1 MAQSR
6 ADDPRRWLAD
16 FAPVVGESERAQ
28 WVYQQL
34 QQAGHAPRH
43 DELGNVWVG
52 QGPLLWVAHV
62 DTVLAPTPIRVQGD
76 RWFSPAVGD
85 NSSGVAVL
93 LSLVPELLAAHG
105 TVAFSVGEEGL
116 GNLRGA
122 RALVAALKPSTVIA
136 VDGYLPGLVLQ
147 AVGSVRLRASF
158 TGPGGHAWGD
168 RGRKSPMPA
177 LGQALVELYALQR
190 PDTTSLNVGRVWGGH
205 AINAI
210 PQEAGLDVDL
220 RSSDATH
227 LAQLEADARNL
238 FLAAAGQV
246 GLPLN
251 LEVLGRR
258 AAGQTVTPQLH
269 QAALTAL
276 TAQGLTAQLTPGS
289 TDAAA
294 AIEAGIPALTVGVYQ
309 GSGAHTPEEWV
320 DPQSL
325 LVGRRVLLEL
335 VARL

>member
-1 MAQSR
+1 MNQA
-6 ADDPRRWLAD
+6 DPREWLAA
-16 FAPVVGESERAQ
+16 FAPVVGEAERSR

-34 QQAGHAPRH
+34 QQAGYAPQQ
-43 DELGNVWVG
+43 DDLGNVWVG
-52 QGPLLWVAHV
+52 EGSILWVAHL
-62 DTVLAPTPIRVQGD
+62 DTVLSPTPIRVQGD
-76 RWFSPAVGD
+76 RWLSPAVGD
-85 NSSGVAVL
+85 NSAGVAVL
-93 LSLVPELLAAHG
+93 LSLLPQLLAANG
-105 TVAFSVGEEGL
+105 TAAFSVGEEGL

-136 VDGYLPGLVLQ
+136 IDGYLPGLVLQ
-147 AVGSVRLRASF
+147 SVGSVRLRAKF

-177 LGQALVELYALQR
+177 LGQALVELSALER
-190 PDTTSLNVGRVWGGH
+190 PATTSLNVGRVWGGH

-220 RSSDATH
+220 RSSEAAH
-227 LAQLEADARNL
+227 LAQLEADARQI
-238 FLAAAGQV
+238 FLAAAGRA
-246 GLPLN
+246 GLPLD

-269 QAALTAL
+269 QAALAAL
-276 TAQGLTAQLTPGS
+276 AAQGLTAQLTPGS

-294 AIEAGIPALTVGVYQ
+294 AVEVGIPAITVGVYQ
-309 GSGAHTPEEWV
+309 GGGAHTPEEWV

-325 LVGRRVLLEL
+325 LQGRQVLLEL
-335 VARL
+335 VKHL